1 MSILKHT
8 ISVQIDR
15 AVNVLQSKYSAEG
28 KVLDAK
34 NVVTTA
40 VVLAI
45 TRGLSL
51 PTAEVVNIGQ
61 YWWDTHHQMV
71 STKLSDINEVYPIY
85 IQQAL
90 VAIKHL
96 YVKRYEL
103 AFPSSTEQMINLM
116 SKVDMSSVEG
126 VSSILEI
133 GMSAADVIGLTEV
146 FDNV

>member
-15 AVNVLQSKYSAEG
+15 AVNTLQTKYSAEG
-28 KVLDAK
+28 KTLDSK
-34 NVVTTA
+34 SMVTTA

-51 PTAEVVNIGQ
+51 PTAEVVNVGQ
-61 YWWDTHHQMV
+61 YWWDTHHQTV
-71 STKLSDINEVYPIY
+71 STKLSGINEVYPIY

-90 VAIKHL
+90 SAIKYL

-103 AFPSSTEQMINLM
+103 AFPSSTEQMIDLM
-116 SKVDMSSVEG
+116 SKVNMESVEG
-126 VSSILEI
+126 VSSILEF